1 VAMPRKHYRELAE
14 IIRGSY
20 EMHLSTEMHPREVQ
34 NYVLQGMAAQLAWMF
49 SQDNDRFDRDQ
60 FMAACFP
67 KAEDV

>member
-1 VAMPRKHYRELAE
+1 VALSRKHCVE
-14 IIRGSY
+14 ISNTIRGSY
-20 EMHLSTEMHPREVQ
+20 EMHLSAEMHPREVQ
-34 NYVLQGMAAQLAWMF
+34 NYVLQGLAAQLAWAF